1 MPPAWQDSD
10 ARICYLRT
18 IWQDPGNTDIVS
30 DANIEAKEKASVA
43 DNLECWVF
51 QDKPS
56 AKITRGKPR
65 PRACRQHYILGLDT
79 TSDRIAIDWL
89 IQGSAVDVEDP
100 KYERRDFTVFV
111 SREQAATTQ
120 NIELLQRLKAE
131 QVEVQLLTT
140 HDLAA
145 SQAEYPSSVPCDAFM
160 LLKSDYALHIWPG
173 DRVNY
178 DRDNVRFCGWRDSL
192 RLGAP
197 EEPEDYP
204 SRFWYDYRH
213 DKMGHTRR
221 GCCWAGKCN
230 YWRRDHDEKWRNYE
244 CPCCGGRC
252 KRTNGCQ
259 KTGEYWVE
267 EKKLPEWLL
276 EAAQEKGTVPPE
288 FAREWM
294 NMSAADTI
302 NKYELRKG
310 IGTAG
315 RWRWRSIDT
324 FAGDAGD

>member
-1 MPPAWQDSD
+1 MAPAWQDSN

-18 IWQDPGNTDIVS
+18 IWQDAGNTNTVS
-30 DANIEAKEKASVA
+30 DANSDAKEKASVT
-43 DNLECWVF
+43 DNLECWR
-51 QDKPS
+51 QDCHRLADPGLGSRCRRLPS
-56 AKITRGKPR
+56 F
-65 PRACRQHYILGLDT
+65 
-79 TSDRIAIDWL
+79 
-89 IQGSAVDVEDP
+89 
-100 KYERRDFTVFV
+100 ERRDFTVFV

-120 NIELLQRLKAE
+120 NTELLQRLKVE
-131 QVEVQLLTT
+131 QVEVQVLTT
-140 HDLAA
+140 HDLAT
-145 SQAEYPSSVPCDAFM
+145 SQAEYPSSLPCDAFM
-160 LLKSDYALHIWPG
+160 LLKSDYALHIWSG
-173 DRVNY
+173 GRVNY
-178 DRDNVRFCGWRDSL
+178 EGDNVRFCGWRDSL

-197 EEPEDYP
+197 EETRRLPKP
-204 SRFWYDYRH
+204 LL
-213 DKMGHTRR
+213 MGHTRR

-230 YWRRDHDEKWRNYE
+230 YWRRDHDEKWRNYK

-252 KRTNGCQ
+252 KRTKGCQ

-276 EAAQEKGTVPPE
+276 EAEEENGTVPPE

-302 NKYELRKG
+302 DKYELRKG